1 MRSQIAGRL
10 AQFGRGI
17 IEGVSKRLTTD
28 MANCIR
34 IQLEDPDAA
43 NGEQRPANEA
53 ASVNALGLLGSVMSD
68 KLRRRG

>member
-1 MRSQIAGRL
+1 
-10 AQFGRGI
+10 
-17 IEGVSKRLTTD
+17 

-34 IQLEDPDAA
+34 LQLEDPDAA
-43 NGEQRPANEA
+43 ASAVAGSSEA